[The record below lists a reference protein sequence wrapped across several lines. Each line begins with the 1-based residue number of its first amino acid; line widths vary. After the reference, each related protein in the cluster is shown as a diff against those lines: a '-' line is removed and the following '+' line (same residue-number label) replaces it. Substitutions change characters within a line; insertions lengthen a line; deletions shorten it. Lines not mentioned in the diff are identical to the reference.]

1 MLTNYEA
8 FSLGLHELYRSIHK
22 NESAVMNEY
31 GLRGAYVKYLVAM
44 LQCPDG
50 LTISQLCEV
59 CDQDKA
65 AVSRAVSEL
74 VGREF
79 IWRDNPKGNHYRAK
93 LKLTERGTELARSVC
108 ASGEIVFEEAV
119 SVLTDE
125 QKDALYKISGLMFD
139 NIHDITMKK
148 IDKFDR

>member
-1 MLTNYEA
+1 MGAKVES
-8 FSLGLHELYRSIHK
+8 FSLGIHELYRSMHI
-22 NESAVMNEY
+22 NESEVMNRY

-44 LQCPDG
+44 LQSPDG
-50 LTISQLCEV
+50 LTMSQLCEV

-79 IWRDNPKGNHYRAK
+79 IWRDNPRGNHYRARI
-93 LKLTERGTELARSVC
+93 KLTERGTEIAKEVC
-108 ASGEIVFEEAV
+108 ASSEAIFEEAV

-125 QKDALYKISGLMFD
+125 QKASLCEISAAVFK
-139 NIHDITMKK
+139 NIHEITMKRIEK
-148 IDKFDR
+148 I